1 MPIGFPGGMTFIDAA
16 PTPQPLVLLAAGR
29 SLRMGQPKPL
39 LSWRGATLLEHACL
53 AARSGGAKPILIVA
67 EDAEW
72 LSQRSGPVGEVLWVS
87 CPAANQGQSVSLR
100 AGLAAARAVAP
111 AAQAVLV
118 CLVDQVGLRP
128 EAVRRVV
135 ESVAQ
140 GGADAWVAD
149 YGGQRRIP
157 GHPVALGP
165 KTWPLVELLRGDVGA
180 RHILKGLAEAL
191 KWVTL
196 PAGWC
201 PVDCD
206 TPEEYQNLLARDLP
220 SRRER
225 P

>member
-1 MPIGFPGGMTFIDAA
+1 MSKIFT
-16 PTPQPLVLLAAGR
+16 LAEA
-29 SLRMGQPKPL
+29 Q
-39 LSWRGATLLEHACL
+39 TLLPVLEAVVQS
-53 AARSGGAKPILIVA
+53 ARPLLIVA
-67 EDAEW
+67 EDTEL
-72 LSQRSGPVGEVLWVS
+72 LSQRAGPVGEVLWVS
-87 CPAANQGQSVSLR
+87 CPAATHGQSVSLR
-100 AGLAAARAVAP
+100 AGLAAAREAAP

-135 ESVAQ
+135 EAVAE
-140 GGADAWVAD
+140 GDADAWVAD

-180 RHILKGLAEAL
+180 RRILKGLGQAL

-201 PVDCD
+201 PVDCN

-220 SRRER
+220 SGRGR